1 MKKWTAMLLTLTLLF
16 LLAAC
21 GRGGDAPLTR
31 GAMPEGDADSV
42 SDIPDAPDATGAV
55 DPTGAEAQ
63 DAPAV
68 TEPEEVDWD
77 LATCQPEEAYREIE
91 HYNVDPRGYR
101 GMSLRLT
108 GEFSMVL
115 DHGKTFYY
123 CGVRDDD
130 GCVENLE
137 LRFPGD
143 GSLPA
148 GFPEEGSTVTIWGV
162 LDYYDAGNGVNCCVL
177 TDTRLSRVQGDGRD

>member
-1 MKKWTAMLLTLTLLF
+1 MKKWTALLLALTLLL

-21 GRGGDAPLTR
+21 GQGGDASLTR
-31 GAMPEGDADSV
+31 GAMPEGAEDD
-42 SDIPDAPDATGAV
+42 AV
-55 DPTGAEAQ
+55 DGLAQDPGADAAGTEAQ

-68 TEPEEVDWD
+68 TEPEKVDWD
-77 LATCQPEEAYREIE
+77 LAICQPEEAYREVE
-91 HYNVDPRGYR
+91 HYNIDPRGYR

-108 GEFSMVL
+108 GEFSQVL

-130 GCVENLE
+130 GCVEALE

-143 GSLPA
+143 GSLPE
-148 GFPEEGSTVTIWGV
+148 GFPEAGSLVTVWGV